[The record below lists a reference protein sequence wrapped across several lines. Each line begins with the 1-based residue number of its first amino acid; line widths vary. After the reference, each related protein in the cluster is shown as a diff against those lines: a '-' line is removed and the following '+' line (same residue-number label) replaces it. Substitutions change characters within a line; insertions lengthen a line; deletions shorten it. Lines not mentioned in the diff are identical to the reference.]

1 MTLIAFADDTRLAQS
16 ETKKS
21 GSAKSKATQAEAKKK
36 TNRESPP
43 TSTGSPDLIGG
54 SKEALP
60 AVQTTKPKLPKLDD
74 GTPREIWQRYFK
86 EQKPKPAEVS
96 ETVRWLHQER
106 KHEHTIACVE
116 TALIH
121 SQPQPWMYE
130 VLALSMEL
138 AGRPKADIERV
149 MLSGVDF
156 TAASLPDMLGS
167 AAYLKRLG
175 FGQRAL
181 SLYQQAVRVAPKQ
194 PEPYILGL
202 RIARDLNDA
211 AGVEWGATGVLT
223 NVWRSDFEIHHK
235 EAENIAAVAE
245 ESLRKAG
252 KAAEAD
258 TLKAA
263 VAAARQ
269 RDLMLK
275 LTWSGT
281 ADLDL
286 NVEEPNGG
294 VCSFD
299 NPFTIAGGVHTHDG
313 YGPHGENCFEE
324 YICAKGLPGDYL
336 IRVNPISGDVVGRR
350 AELTIRRYVG
360 TPDETT
366 KTMSIEIS
374 DKDKVIKLSL
384 NEGRRETLMDK
395 PTITL
400 PVQGQPHRDANDP
413 VHVTI
418 SRQVVGPAIGGGAV
432 ARGGAIGFQPVIRQ
446 IPDGIGLSGMA
457 IVSGDRRYVKMSLAP
472 LFQTVIG
479 VDSFSIPS
487 GR

>member
-1 MTLIAFADDTRLAQS
+1 MTLITFADDLLRAQP
-16 ETKKS
+16 
-21 GSAKSKATQAEAKKK
+21 GSAKAKATKTEVKKK
-36 TNRESPP
+36 TDRESPP
-43 TSTGSPDLIGG
+43 AKTDSPAVIDG
-54 SKEALP
+54 SKNVPP
-60 AVQTTKPKLPKLDD
+60 AIQSTSTKPKLPKLDD
-74 GTPREIWQRYFK
+74 GTPREIWQRYFT
-86 EQKPKPAEVS
+86 EQKPKLAEVS

-106 KHEHTIACVE
+106 KHEHTIACIE
-116 TALIH
+116 AALIH

-138 AGRPKADIERV
+138 AGRPKIEIERV

-181 SLYQQAVRVAPKQ
+181 SLYQQAARVAPTQ

-202 RIARDLNDA
+202 RIARDLNDV

-245 ESLRKAG
+245 EALRKAG
-252 KAAEAD
+252 KVSEAD
-258 TLKAA
+258 SLKAA
-263 VAAARQ
+263 VESARH

-286 NVEEPNGG
+286 SVEEPNGG
-294 VCSFD
+294 VCSLD
-299 NPFTIAGGVHTHDG
+299 NPFTLAGGAYTHDG
-313 YGPHGENCFEE
+313 YGPKGENCFEE

-336 IRVNPISGDVVGRR
+336 VRVSAISGDVVGRR
-350 AELTIRRYVG
+350 AELTIHRYVG

-366 KTMSIEIS
+366 KTISIEIG

-384 NEGRRETLMDK
+384 NEGRRETLMDR
-395 PTITL
+395 PAIVL
-400 PVQGQPHRDANDP
+400 PVRRQPRPDANDP
-413 VHVTI
+413 AQITV
-418 SRQVVGPAIGGGAV
+418 SRQVAGRAVGGAAGV
-432 ARGGAIGFQPVIRQ
+432 RNGAIGFQPVIRQ

-472 LFQTVIG
+472 LFQTIIG

>member
-1 MTLIAFADDTRLAQS
+1 MTLINFVDDSRLAQID
-16 ETKKS
+16 S
-21 GSAKSKATQAEAKKK
+21 GKPGSIKSKSTKGEAAKKPD
-36 TNRESPP
+36 RESPP
-43 TSTGSPDLIGG
+43 SKADSPVVIDG
-54 SKEALP
+54 SKKP
-60 AVQTTKPKLPKLDD
+60 PSTTQSTKPRLPKLDE

-86 EQKPKPAEVS
+86 EQKPKPAEVA

-106 KHEHTIACVE
+106 KHEHTIACIE

-130 VLALSMEL
+130 VLALSMDL
-138 AGRPKADIERV
+138 AGRPKSEVERV

-181 SLYQQAVRVAPKQ
+181 SLYQQAARVAPNQ

-245 ESLRKAG
+245 ESLRKAS
-252 KAAEAD
+252 KVTEAD
-258 TLKAA
+258 SLKAA
-263 VAAARQ
+263 VAIARQ
-269 RDLMLK
+269 RDLMIK
-275 LTWSGT
+275 LSWSGT

-286 NVEEPNGG
+286 SVEEPNGG

-299 NPFTIAGGVHTHDG
+299 NPFTQAGGAHTHDG

-324 YICAKGLPGDYL
+324 YICAKGLPGDYVV
-336 IRVNPISGDVVGRR
+336 RVSPITGDVVGRR

-366 KTMSIEIS
+366 KTISIEIG
-374 DKDKVIKLSL
+374 DKDKIIKLSL

-395 PTITL
+395 PATTL
-400 PVQGQPHRDANDP
+400 PVRAVPRTDANDP
-413 VHVTI
+413 AQVTI
-418 SRQVVGPAIGGGAV
+418 SRQVLGPNVGGGAV
-432 ARGGAIGFQPVIRQ
+432 ARSGAIGFQPVIRQ
-446 IPDGIGLSGMA
+446 IPDGIGLTGMA

>member
-1 MTLIAFADDTRLAQS
+1 MTLIAFVDDT
-16 ETKKS
+16 EPV
-21 GSAKSKATQAEAKKK
+21 KSKATKADLKNK
-36 TNRESPP
+36 TERESP
-43 TSTGSPDLIGG
+43 STKTNSPASVVGSRKVPPASV
-54 SKEALP
+54 SK
-60 AVQTTKPKLPKLDD
+60 KPKLPSLDA
-74 GTPREIWQRYFK
+74 GSPREIWQRFFT
-86 EQKPKPAEVS
+86 EQKPKPAEVA
-96 ETVRWLHQER
+96 ETIRWLHQER

-116 TALIH
+116 AALIH

-181 SLYQQAVRVAPKQ
+181 SLYQQAARVAPTQ

-202 RIARDLNDA
+202 RVARDLNDS

-223 NVWRSDFEIHHK
+223 NVWRSDFEVHHK

-245 ESLRKAG
+245 EALRKVG
-252 KAAEAD
+252 QVSEAD
-258 TLKAA
+258 SLNAA
-263 VAAARQ
+263 VAVARQ

-286 NVEEPNGG
+286 SVEEPNGG

-299 NPFTIAGGVHTHDG
+299 NRFTLAGGAHTHEG
-313 YGPHGENCFEE
+313 FGPKREDCFEE

-336 IRVNPISGDVVGRR
+336 VRVQVITGDLVGRR

-360 TPDETT
+360 TPDEIV
-366 KTMSIEIS
+366 KTISIEIG
-374 DKDKVIKLSL
+374 DKDKVVKLSL
-384 NEGRRETLMDK
+384 NEGRRETLMDQ
-395 PTITL
+395 PEVAL
-400 PVQGQPHRDANDP
+400 PVRGQPRPDANDP
-413 VHVTI
+413 EQIRV
-418 SRQVVGPAIGGGAV
+418 SRQTVGPAGGGGPV
-432 ARGGAIGFQPVIRQ
+432 GRGGAIGFQPVITQ

-457 IVSGDRRYVKMSLAP
+457 IVSGDRRYVKLSLAP
-472 LFQTVIG
+472 FFQTVIG